1 MASAFSTSDTAI
13 LTAPIELDPLLQA
26 ATSAA
31 QSIDIRTLYDIERT
45 ASTILQHGFRSIA
58 LQFPDEALIDSVPVY
73 WALRDELSAKLK
85 VQKRSDQS
93 EEQRAGPSS
102 QGAGRKNT
110 ATAMEEDALPEL
122 YILADTSYGNC
133 CVDEVAAAHVDADLV
148 VHYGHTCLSPTANLP
163 ALYVFPQLPVDV
175 THAAQSLASFVLDK
189 VKSEASGSKT
199 LVLTYDVAYAHAS
212 EAVLGGLRN
221 STELKEAGWEVFSME
236 VDTRRSFQDQVRKR
250 TVRGVQKS
258 TCAGATDG
266 ACCNTAPGDRG
277 QTCSG
282 CQDGGCMQSSKPS
295 TASAFEST
303 EYTESQVASL
313 ALDDSNNTDGNTPQ
327 EAAKQE
333 FDRIPLT
340 SGRSVNVPRGRT
352 FEASSSTVLYL
363 GPESRAL
370 TNLLLHLG
378 PSFPVVSYDPTRYQP
393 DAPSS
398 SSAAAPV
405 RLETGKTNRL
415 LMQRY
420 AMVQRARDA
429 SVVGLLVGTL
439 GVASYLPLL
448 DRLRARLTGSSNTGN
463 AKTAKKNS
471 TKGSGGRKVYTVS
484 IGKLNPAKLANF
496 QEIEVWVL
504 IACPENSLVGSKSG
518 LGSSGAGGSGGL
530 SGANGHGGDFWRP
543 IVTPFEM
550 ELALGPEG
558 VWTGEYEVDLAK
570 LADKLEKTSDAP
582 VGRSDEDAENG
593 DTDDEDDE
601 DDDEDRPHYSFVT
614 GTYVSRTKYRDT
626 AADDEDDA
634 PGKPGTTVA
643 LRAGQEVSVIQSAS
657 GLTHIGGRLT
667 EREWGGLT
675 RPEGVD
681 RYVPS
686 VLEVG
691 RTGIAGGYAHAGG
704 DAEGGHQ

>member
-73 WALRDELSAKLK
+73 WALCDELSAKLK

-102 QGAGRKNT
+102 QGAGRKNN

-163 ALYVFPQLPVDV
+163 ALYVFPRLPVDV
-175 THAAQSLASFVLDK
+175 THAAQSLASFVHDK

-221 STELKEAGWEVFSME
+221 STELKEAG
-236 VDTRRSFQDQVRKR
+236 
-250 TVRGVQKS
+250 
-258 TCAGATDG
+258 
-266 ACCNTAPGDRG
+266 APGDRG

-327 EAAKQE
+327 EAANQD

-352 FEASSSTVLYL
+352 LDASSSTVLYL

-643 LRAGQEVSVIQSAS
+643 LRAGQGVSVIQSAS

>member
-13 LTAPIELDPLLQA
+13 LTAPLELDPLLQA

-31 QSIDIRTLYDIERT
+31 QSIEIRTLYDVERT
-45 ASTILQHGFRSIA
+45 ASTILQHGFRSVA
-58 LQFPDEALIDSVPVY
+58 LQFPDEALVDSVPVY
-73 WALRDELSAKLK
+73 WALRDELYARR
-85 VQKRSDQS
+85 KRSGTVGG
-93 EEQRAGPSS
+93 ENVGPSS
-102 QGAGRKNT
+102 G
-110 ATAMEEDALPEL
+110 DANAAAVKDKKDDKVPEL

-163 ALYVFPQLPVDV
+163 ALYVFPRLPIDA
-175 THAAQSLASFVLDK
+175 THAAQSLASFVNDK
-189 VKSEASGSKT
+189 VKCETGGAKT
-199 LVLTYDVAYAHAS
+199 LVLAYDVAYAHAP
-212 EAVLGGLRN
+212 EAVLNGLRT
-221 STELKEAGWEVFSME
+221 STQLKDSDWEVFAME
-236 VDTRRSFQDQVRKR
+236 VDTRSSFQDKMRKR
-250 TVRGVQKS
+250 TMLGTQRS
-258 TCAGATDG
+258 TSTGTGTDG
-266 ACCNTAPGDRG
+266 SGCCSKTPEARD
-277 QTCSG
+277 QSCSG
-282 CQDGGCMQSSKPS
+282 CQGIGCMQSKHVSAPAIAESSAPIESK
-295 TASAFEST
+295 
-303 EYTESQVASL
+303 VARL
-313 ALDDSNNTDGNTPQ
+313 ALDDETEPELNAPQ
-327 EAAKQE
+327 EPANQD

-340 SGRSVNVPRGRT
+340 SGRYVNLPRGRALD
-352 FEASSSTVLYL
+352 ASSSAVLYL

-378 PSFPVVSYDPTRYQP
+378 PSFPVVSYDPTRY
-393 DAPSS
+393 DSKSLTATAPI
-398 SSAAAPV
+398 

-448 DRLRARLTGSSNTGN
+448 DRLRTRLTASENT
-463 AKTAKKNS
+463 KTEKKNGA
-471 TKGSGGRKVYTVS
+471 KGSGGRKVYTVS
-484 IGKLNPAKLANF
+484 VGKLNPAKLANF

-518 LGSSGAGGSGGL
+518 LGPSGAGGSGGL
-530 SGANGHGGDFWRP
+530 SGANGHGGEFWRP

-570 LADKLEKTSDAP
+570 LADKLEGTSEAP
-582 VGRSDEDAENG
+582 IPHPDEDAEAGSEN
-593 DTDDEDDE
+593 DE
-601 DDDEDRPHYSFVT
+601 DDEDRPHYSFVT
-614 GTYVSRTKYRDT
+614 GKYVSRTRYRED
-626 AADDEDDA
+626 AGDDEDDT
-634 PGKPGTTVA
+634 PRKPGTTVA

-657 GLTHIGGRLT
+657 GLTHIGGGGG

-704 DAEGGHQ
+704 EAEGGPQ